1 MKKIM
6 LIDGSG
12 FLFRAWYA
20 INGIYNEEGQNIN
33 VVFGFT
39 RMMLKLLVEK
49 PDYFVIAWD
58 SPVKTKR
65 HEEYQ
70 EYKANR
76 KKMEDEF
83 KNQIPMVKD
92 LVNELGIPNITAPWY
107 EADDIVS
114 TLVWEYKDIE
124 GLYLQVYTSDKDLK
138 QFLAENIVIKDS
150 LKNQTTSLLDFEKEF
165 GFEPKHIVDY
175 LALIGDAADNIKGV
189 SGIGPKKALTL
200 VQKYWTVEN
209 IYEHIEELTPDLKD
223 KLLNDKESAFFSKH
237 LIELLEVPELKG
249 KDIESLELSIDFKKR
264 DEILFEKWKFNT
276 ARKIFDELKKLY
288 TQPQQLWLF

>member
-20 INGIYNEEGQNIN
+20 IAPIYNQDWKNIN
-33 VVFGFT
+33 VVFGFS
-39 RMMLKLLVEK
+39 RMMLKLLLEK

-65 HEEYQ
+65 HEEYE

-83 KNQIPMVKD
+83 KSQIPLVKE
-92 LVNELGIPNITAPWY
+92 LVNALWIPNITAPWY

-114 TLVWEYKDIE
+114 TLVSNYKDIP

-138 QFLAENIVIKDS
+138 QFLAENIQIQDS
-150 LKNQTTSLLDFEKEF
+150 LKNQTTSLLDFEKEY
-165 GFEPKHIVDY
+165 GFEPKRIVDY
-175 LALIGDAADNIKGV
+175 LALIWDAADNIKWV
-189 SGIGPKKALTL
+189 SWIGPKKALTL
-200 VQKYWTVEN
+200 VQKYFLITYN
-209 IYEHIEELTPDLKD
+209 IY
-223 KLLNDKESAFFSKH
+223 
-237 LIELLEVPELKG
+237 
-249 KDIESLELSIDFKKR
+249 
-264 DEILFEKWKFNT
+264 
-276 ARKIFDELKKLY
+276 KIKV
-288 TQPQQLWLF
+288 

>member
-20 INGIYNEEGQNIN
+20 IAPIYNQDWKNIN
-33 VVFGFT
+33 VVFGFS
-39 RMMLKLLVEK
+39 RMMLKLLLEK

-65 HEEYQ
+65 HEEYE

-83 KNQIPMVKD
+83 KSQIPLVKE
-92 LVNELGIPNITAPWY
+92 LVNALWIPNITAPWY

-114 TLVWEYKDIE
+114 TLVSNYKDIP

-138 QFLAENIVIKDS
+138 QFLAENIQIQDS
-150 LKNQTTSLLDFEKEF
+150 LKNQTTSLLDFEKEY
-165 GFEPKHIVDY
+165 GFEPKRIVDY
-175 LALIGDAADNIKGV
+175 LALIWDAADNIKWV
-189 SGIGPKKALTL
+189 SWIGPKKALTL

-209 IYEHIEELTPDLKD
+209 IYNHLEELTPDLRA
-223 KLLNDKESAFFSKH
+223 KLEEDKESAFFSKH
-237 LIELLEVPELKG
+237 LIELLEVPDLKG
-249 KDIESLELSIDFKKR
+249 KNIEDLSLKIDFNSR
-264 DEILFEKWKFNT
+264 ERILIEERKFNSM
-276 ARKIFDELKKLY
+276 KKVYDELKKLY